1 MRTRIGNAYR
11 GCFAGFPSRLYR
23 SGIYVMWSRI
33 GDARLG
39 RAVLLFRSLRSVE
52 LSAHRSLRGSL
63 GFVMSHVAPYLR
75 FFARESRR
83 QPTPQENMLWMWL
96 RGRRF
101 GGYKF
106 RRQHPIGRVVA
117 DFYCA
122 ALKLVIE
129 VDGRQHETSPG
140 LARDEART
148 LMLME
153 QGISVIRI
161 QNEELRRQQDV
172 VEERIRWAIEK
183 AEQGMILPEDLV

>member
-1 MRTRIGNAYR
+1 
-11 GCFAGFPSRLYR
+11 
-23 SGIYVMWSRI
+23 
-33 GDARLG
+33 
-39 RAVLLFRSLRSVE
+39 
-52 LSAHRSLRGSL
+52 
-63 GFVMSHVAPYLR
+63 
-75 FFARESRR
+75 
-83 QPTPQENMLWMWL
+83 MLWMWL

-106 RRQHPIGRVVA
+106 RRQHPIGRIVA

-122 ALKLVIE
+122 ELKLVIE
-129 VDGRQHETSPG
+129 VDGRQHETSAG
-140 LARDEART
+140 LERDEVRT

-161 QNEELRRQQDV
+161 KNEELRRQAEV